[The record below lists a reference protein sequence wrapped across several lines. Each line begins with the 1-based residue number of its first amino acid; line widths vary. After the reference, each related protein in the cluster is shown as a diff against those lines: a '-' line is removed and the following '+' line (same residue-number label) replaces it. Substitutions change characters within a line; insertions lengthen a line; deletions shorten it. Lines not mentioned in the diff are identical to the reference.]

1 MFGNKIM
8 INAEINFA
16 GCNTPAEVEA
26 ARNRKCAEI
35 RKAAQIKM
43 QQQKEEHEKKMT
55 KMKKLDEE
63 INNSIAEIREK
74 IKVATENGDFE
85 LVMKLFKQQSSMISD
100 AMEKSLAD
108 F

>member
-16 GCNTPAEVEA
+16 GCNTP
-26 ARNRKCAEI
+26 AEI

-63 INNSIAEIREK
+63 INNSLVEIRKEIKDAMEK
-74 IKVATENGDFE
+74 GDFE
-85 LVMKLFKQQSSMISD
+85 LVTKLFKQQNSMLSA

>member
-16 GCNTPAEVEA
+16 GCNTPAEVKA
-26 ARNRKCAEI
+26 AGNRKCAEI

-43 QQQKEEHEKKMT
+43 QQQKEMT
-55 KMKKLDEE
+55 KMKKRDEE
-63 INNSIAEIREK
+63 INNSLAEIREK